1 MAVGLGECTLT
12 HVAEQGIAMTLFKQL
27 LIAICLFMIVA
38 FGGGFMVSLESSRS
52 QYVNQLRSH
61 AQDAAT
67 ALALSLTPSIDDPAM
82 VELMV
87 SSIFDS
93 GYYARIRVVN
103 ATTGNVIVER
113 NAVPASTAP
122 DWFTRLIALEPAGA
136 SAIVS
141 RGWQPAARVEVVS
154 HPMFAIG
161 KLWQGALGSLGWL
174 LLCGVISFLLGA
186 WLLRRQLK
194 PLDYMVEQSEAIGR
208 RQFLSLQE
216 LPATPELRRVVQAM
230 NQMVEKLKALFQEH
244 AEHTEKLRIESYE
257 DSLTGLANRRYFDM
271 RVNEHVSQV
280 EDARSGYLLVM
291 RVNDLA
297 GLNERMGGKKA
308 DALLVAISDVLV
320 RQCFNHAEARHL
332 ISRIRGGEF
341 AVLAPGLVKDEAL
354 QLAHELETALNS
366 LRGTVSPDVSPPAF
380 IGLAPYTPGDSSQTL
395 LGLADQ
401 ALSQAQTQTDRIWYC
416 IEHSAVDTLEDDH
429 HAWYELLDQ
438 ALTERRFQLFFQPVM
453 DAVDTTHILHF
464 KVLSRVIDEDSNTL
478 PAGRFLPWIE
488 RFGWSTRHDLLML
501 ETVFEQLPRHDQTLA
516 LNLSAASVSDPGARR
531 EVLDLLRRHAHL
543 SSRLIL
549 EIGEEQVPDQRT
561 LEDLT
566 HRLKDLGYSLALQ
579 HFGGRFS
586 MIGNLSSLGLAYLK
600 IEGSYIRAIDR
611 EGHKRLFI
619 EAIQR
624 AAHSIDLP
632 LIAERVETEGEFLV
646 LRKMGIQ
653 GVQGQLF
660 GDPAP
665 WE

>member
-1 MAVGLGECTLT
+1 
-12 HVAEQGIAMTLFKQL
+12 MTLFKQL

-38 FGGGFMVSLESSRS
+38 FSGGFMVSLESSRD

-67 ALALSLTPSIDDPAM
+67 ALALSLTPSVDDPTM
-82 VELMV
+82 MDLMV

-103 ATTGNVIVER
+103 SATGKVIVER
-113 NAVPASTAP
+113 NAVPAATAP
-122 DWFTRLIALEPAGA
+122 DWFIKLIALQPAGA

-141 RGWQPAARVEVVS
+141 RGWRPAARVEVVS

-161 KLWQGALGSLGWL
+161 KLWQAALGNLGWL
-174 LLCGVISFLLGA
+174 LLCGIFSFLLGA

-194 PLDYMVEQSEAIGR
+194 PLDYLVEQSQAIGR
-208 RQFLSLQE
+208 REFLTVPQ
-216 LPATPELRRVVQAM
+216 LPMTPELRRVVQAM
-230 NQMVEKLKALFQEH
+230 NQMVDKLKALFLEQ
-244 AEHTEKLRIESYE
+244 AERTEKLRMESYE

-271 RVNEHVSQV
+271 RLRAHVSQV
-280 EDARSGYLLVM
+280 EDARSGYLLLM
-291 RVNDLA
+291 RVIDLT
-297 GLNERMGGKKA
+297 GLNERLGSHKA
-308 DALLVAISDVLV
+308 DALLVAVSDVLV
-320 RQCFNHAEARHL
+320 RQCLNHADARHL

-341 AVLAPGLVKDEAL
+341 AVLAPGLVKEEAL
-354 QLAHELETALNS
+354 QLAHELETALCS
-366 LRGTVSPDVSPPAF
+366 LRGTGASDVSPVAY
-380 IGLAPYTPGDSSQTL
+380 IGLAPYSPGDLAHTL
-395 LGLADQ
+395 LGLGDQ
-401 ALSQAQTQTDRIWYC
+401 ALSQAETRTDRIWYC
-416 IEHSAVDTLEDDH
+416 IEHSAVESLEDDH

-453 DAVDTTHILHF
+453 DARDVSRVLHF
-464 KVLSRVIDEDSNTL
+464 KVLSRVIDDESQTL

-488 RFGWSTRHDLLML
+488 RFGWSARHDRVML

-516 LNLSAASVSDPGARR
+516 LNLSAATFADAGALN
-531 EVLDLLRRHAHL
+531 EVMDVLKRHAHL
-543 SSRLIL
+543 APRLIL
-549 EIGEEQVPDQRT
+549 EIGEEQVPDQQT
-561 LEDLT
+561 LEALT
-566 HRLKDLGYSLALQ
+566 RRLKDMGYLLALQ

-600 IEGSYIRAIDR
+600 IESSYIRAIDQ
-611 EGHKRLFI
+611 EWHKRLFI

-632 LIAERVETEGEFLV
+632 LIAERVETEGEFVV
-646 LRKMGIQ
+646 LREMGIQ